1 MMLLAMALLTAGAG
15 SSSCG
20 GALLAAR
27 CDGRG
32 DATAALQAA
41 LVACAEQLEALTL
54 PAERTC
60 LSLPLSLPSNTRL
73 ELPAGTALK
82 AAGPVGRWPN
92 CSWTAS
98 PFDSPANYCR
108 PNATGGAP
116 QLSFGKLFGSAQKP
130 SAETEHCLGSQRQA
144 GRSSAQCRGR
154 ATSRSSGPAPST
166 AAATCGGA
174 GGANRSRGSEQAER
188 VAAAVTAA
196 TARRA
201 VPTCSTSRARLTS
214 GCRGSRS

>member
-1 MMLLAMALLTAGAG
+1 MLGLLTLLTAGAS

-27 CDGRG
+27 CNGRG
-32 DATAALQAA
+32 DATTALQAA
-41 LVACAEQLEALTL
+41 LVACAEQREALTL
-54 PAERTC
+54 PAGRAC

-73 ELPAGTALK
+73 ELPPGTALK

-116 QLSFGKLFGSAQKP
+116 K
-130 SAETEHCLGSQRQA
+130 
-144 GRSSAQCRGR
+144 
-154 ATSRSSGPAPST
+154 ATLSSGSGT
-166 AAATCGGA
+166 VWQ
-174 GGANRSRGSEQAER
+174 RSGPER
-188 VAAAVTAA
+188 
-196 TARRA
+196 
-201 VPTCSTSRARLTS
+201 
-214 GCRGSRS
+214 

>member
-1 MMLLAMALLTAGAG
+1 MANDADHGQQRQHAQDPWASSNCG
-15 SSSCG
+15 RAQFRWSSSSCG

-41 LVACAEQLEALTL
+41 LVACAEQREALTL
-54 PAERTC
+54 PAGRTC

-98 PFDSPANYCR
+98 PFDSPVNYCR
-108 PNATGGAP
+108 PNSTGGAP
-116 QLSFGKLFGSAQKP
+116 Q
-130 SAETEHCLGSQRQA
+130 R
-144 GRSSAQCRGR
+144 
-154 ATSRSSGPAPST
+154 
-166 AAATCGGA
+166 
-174 GGANRSRGSEQAER
+174 
-188 VAAAVTAA
+188 
-196 TARRA
+196 
-201 VPTCSTSRARLTS
+201 
-214 GCRGSRS
+214 

>member
-1 MMLLAMALLTAGAG
+1 MMLLAMALTTAGAG

-41 LVACAEQLEALTL
+41 LVACAEQREALTL
-54 PAERTC
+54 PAGRTC

-98 PFDSPANYCR
+98 PFDSPVNYCR

-116 QLSFGKLFGSAQKP
+116 PLSSGSGTVWQRSEP
-130 SAETEHCLGSQRQA
+130 ERCLGSQRRA

-174 GGANRSRGSEQAER
+174 DGANRSRRSEQPER
-188 VAAAVTAA
+188 AAAAVTAA

-201 VPTCSTSRARLTS
+201 GPTCSTSRARLTS